1 MISKFY
7 ILFMMLLYSCS
18 SSYITSTWKDK
29 EYVPLDYGKM
39 MVVGIIRDADRSVR
53 SIMEN
58 YIVNDLKD
66 RGYQAY
72 SAFEEYGPKALQGM
86 DEEQVKNKL
95 VKEGVDAV
103 ITVVLLDKQRERYY
117 VPGHVYYSPYMTYQN
132 RFWGYYRSIYSR
144 IETPGYY
151 QQTAKYFWESNFYDL
166 HSKKLVYSV
175 QTESFDPASA
185 ESMAHEYGK
194 NIVQSLLDQNV
205 LKPHS
210 ILNKPV

>member
-194 NIVQSLLDQNV
+194 KIVQSLLDQNV